1 MPHRPGMRP
10 LEEQVREALDAG
22 ITMLQLR
29 EKYLSEEDFLREA
42 LSIRKLTE
50 RYHVPLIINDSL
62 YVAINSGADGIHIGQ
77 SDLPAREV
85 RAKLGPDK
93 ILGVTAKTVAQALEA
108 EKAGADYLGSGAV
121 FPSPTKTDAIPM
133 SRETLTAI
141 CQSVSIPVVA
151 IGGINAS
158 NLSTLAGTGIAGAAI
173 ISGIFGQPDIGA
185 AVRELREC
193 IHKNHRVIPTV
204 LTIAGSDSG
213 GGAGIQADL
222 KTITSLGLYGTSI
235 ITEKGSSL
243 EEYRKNPDKEIF
255 AFLNI
260 TDDLLQNP
268 TAATLYSQKQIP
280 MGLKNTIDKTLSEYL
295 KDEKLASYNID
306 NLKQIIEDSKINF
319 NIKTIKWDEDGS
331 EKSTSAEVAS
341 ILGMIL
347 TFIIY
352 MFIIMY
358 GGMVMQGVMEE
369 KTNRIIEVMISS
381 VKPFDLMMGKIIGIG
396 FVGLTQVFLWGILTT
411 VLVSGSLFFFGGNT
425 SPEDMM
431 TAQMTA
437 QGINDVAAG
446 SSDISIQV
454 QEIINSINFGM
465 IGTCFVLYF
474 IGGYLLYAALFAA
487 IGSALEQQE
496 DTQQFMTPIMLLMA
510 FSLYAGI
517 YSMNNPDGPLAFWCS
532 MIPFTSPIVM
542 MVRLPFD
549 IPVWELALSFALLFA
564 TAILIIWFS
573 AKIYRVGILMYG
585 KKPSIKEMIKWVKY
599 K

>member
-1 MPHRPGMRP
+1 MNKIG
-10 LEEQVREALDAG
+10 LIIKREYLRRVSKKSFLLLTFLTPFLFAALV
-22 ITMLQLR
+22 
-29 EKYLSEEDFLREA
+29 F
-42 LSIRKLTE
+42 
-50 RYHVPLIINDSL
+50 VPLWLSTIKGDDVKQ
-62 YVAINSGADGIHIGQ
+62 VAI
-77 SDLPAREV
+77 SD
-85 RAKLGPDK
+85 
-93 ILGVTAKTVAQALEA
+93 T
-108 EKAGADYLGSGAV
+108 
-121 FPSPTKTDAIPM
+121 
-133 SRETLTAI
+133 
-141 CQSVSIPVVA
+141 
-151 IGGINAS
+151 
-158 NLSTLAGTGIAGAAI
+158 TGKYAPL
-173 ISGIFGQPDIGA
+173 FKDT
-185 AVRELREC
+185 EEY
-193 IHKNHRVIPTV
+193 TF
-204 LTIAGSDSG
+204 
-213 GGAGIQADL
+213 
-222 KTITSLGLYGTSI
+222 

-549 IPVWELALSFALLFA
+549 IPVWELALSFALLFYRMQRLMARA
-564 TAILIIWFS
+564 TFSSSSCPMNPNFASCSS
-573 AKIYRVGILMYG
+573 AKQTVSSEVWSGSPKPAVWTPKCSTLRYGRTKISCRVPVTPCISTRKMRCEVKTAWSRTVLYAPTMVSPSSKSACTFLQISFSLMRMRFCMG
-585 KKPSIKEMIKWVKY
+585 LSRNSIVLSPFSVVVGSIVAPPAGFDKRHGTPFY
-599 K
+599 L